1 MKHFILFI
9 SMLLLSFGVI
19 QAQDFDPEKNN
30 YLLLTKNIK
39 QLNPVLLTA
48 EELAHEDGNS
58 YGEFY
63 VVICGKTVKDI
74 PNDNSFK
81 KLLDKAE
88 DQHVKVFVC
97 GISLDKFQVDP
108 SELPDQLI
116 RIENGILFGIQ
127 FSKKGFIS
135 LTI

>member
-9 SMLLLSFGVI
+9 STLLLSFGVV
-19 QAQDFDPEKNN
+19 QAQDFDPQKNN

-48 EELAHEDGNS
+48 EELAKEDGNS

-74 PNDNSFK
+74 PDNNSFK
-81 KLLDKAE
+81 KLLEKAKE
-88 DQHVKVFVC
+88 QHVKVFVC

-116 RIENGILFGIQ
+116 RTENGILFGFQ

>member
-9 SMLLLSFGVI
+9 STLLLTFGV
-19 QAQDFDPEKNN
+19 QGQDFDPQKNN

-39 QLNPVLLTA
+39 QLSPVLLTA
-48 EELAHEDGNS
+48 EELAKEDGNS

-74 PNDNSFK
+74 PNNNNFK
-81 KLLDKAE
+81 KLLDKAN

-97 GISLDKFQVDP
+97 GISLDKFNINP
-108 SELPDQLI
+108 TSLPEQLI
-116 RIENGILFGIQ
+116 RTENGILFGFQ
-127 FSKKGFIS
+127 YTKKGFIS